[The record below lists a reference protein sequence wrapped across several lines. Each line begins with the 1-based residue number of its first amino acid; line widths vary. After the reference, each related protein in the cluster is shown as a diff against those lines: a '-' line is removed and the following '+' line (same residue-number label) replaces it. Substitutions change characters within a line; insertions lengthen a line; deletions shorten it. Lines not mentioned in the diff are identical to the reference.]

1 MAHEFLS
8 EDWFTAVD
16 ALRSEAPEP
25 PAGAADLVINVV
37 VTEAPAGDVEM
48 HLAGGQLGRGHAD
61 GAPTTITAPYD
72 VAKALLVQGD
82 QAVAMQAF
90 MAGKIKVAGDM
101 TKIMAMQGAGTS
113 PEQQAFAQKI
123 SALTA

>member
-16 ALRSEAPEP
+16 ALRSEAPDA

-37 VTEAPAGDVEM
+37 VTDSPSGDVEM
-48 HLAGGQLGRGHAD
+48 HMSGGQLGRGHAD

-90 MAGKIKVAGDM
+90 MAGKIKIAGDM
-101 TKIMAMQGAGTS
+101 TKIMAMQGTGTT

-123 SALTA
+123 AEMTV